1 MTLLSNNI
9 TNFNPESF
17 LTTTTKIK
25 KEISDEILDEDVTPF
40 LEKEI

>member
-25 KEISDEILDEDVTPF
+25 KEISDETLDVEVNPF
-40 LEKEI
+40 LDKEI